1 MGNLSMWEMLLIFLA
16 ILLLFGAKRIP
27 EIAGSFGK
35 GIKEFKR
42 SLTDVERQITEPEPR
57 DRLREGTTADP
68 VRRDR
73 TGDDDRPAPKRLIG

>member
-27 EIAGSFGK
+27 EIVGSFGK

-42 SLTDVERQITEPEPR
+42 SLTDVERQITEPEQR
-57 DRLREGTTADP
+57 DRLREGSAAEP
-68 VRRDR
+68 ARRDR

>member
-42 SLTDVERQITEPEPR
+42 SISDVDRQINEPAPR
-57 DRLREGTTADP
+57 ERLREPAATDAVPPAAAGE
-68 VRRDR
+68 
-73 TGDDDRPAPKRLIG
+73 DDRPAPKRLLS